1 MLALFTILIDIILPV
16 FIIMMIGYF
25 IQKKF
30 QLDLQ
35 TLSKINIYFV
45 VPGFIFVKLYSTD
58 FALGLLGKTLLFF
71 ILYVF
76 LLFVVAFLVGK
87 VLKLGKAKQTTFSN
101 SLVFFNSGNYGL
113 PVNDLVFKSDPFAMS
128 IQVIVLTLQ
137 NMFLFSYGIFALQS
151 VKIGKLK
158 AMLAYFRMPVL
169 YALLAG
175 LGLNALNI
183 GIPDFIWVP
192 ANYIA
197 DSMIAIAL
205 ITLGAQVAQ
214 FKFQLGN
221 LSVYVSMCVRLII
234 GPMMAL
240 GIIYLMGVE
249 GTTAQA
255 LFIASA
261 MPTSLNSAVIAQE
274 YKSHPDFAA
283 QIVLFSTIFSS
294 ITVTLVIYFAQLLF

>member
-1 MLALFTILIDIILPV
+1 MKSPLLALFTILIDIILPV

-113 PVNDLVFKSDPFAMS
+113 PVNDLVFKSDPFAIS

-137 NMFLFSYGIFALQS
+137 NMFLFS
-151 VKIGKLK
+151 
-158 AMLAYFRMPVL
+158 
-169 YALLAG
+169 
-175 LGLNALNI
+175 
-183 GIPDFIWVP
+183 
-192 ANYIA
+192 
-197 DSMIAIAL
+197 
-205 ITLGAQVAQ
+205 
-214 FKFQLGN
+214 
-221 LSVYVSMCVRLII
+221 
-234 GPMMAL
+234 
-240 GIIYLMGVE
+240 
-249 GTTAQA
+249 
-255 LFIASA
+255 
-261 MPTSLNSAVIAQE
+261 
-274 YKSHPDFAA
+274 
-283 QIVLFSTIFSS
+283 
-294 ITVTLVIYFAQLLF
+294 